1 MGTLGYLLNP
11 VSQTSIN
18 KIRRLFSLAS
28 SKVQQQKKK
37 KVPVLTLNVFW
48 PLLLL
53 LALVFPTVTR
63 SDANCMYIFSAILCS
78 LVFQHLCEVF

>member
-11 VSQTSIN
+11 FSQTSIN

-37 KVPVLTLNVFW
+37 KKALTLNVFW
-48 PLLLL
+48 PFLLL
-53 LALVFPTVTR
+53 LALVFPAVTR